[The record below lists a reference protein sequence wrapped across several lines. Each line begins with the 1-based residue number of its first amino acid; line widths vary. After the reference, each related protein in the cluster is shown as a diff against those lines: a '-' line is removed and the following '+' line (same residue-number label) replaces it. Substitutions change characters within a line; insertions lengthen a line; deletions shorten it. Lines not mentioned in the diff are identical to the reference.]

1 MDGKLI
7 PQTEILQKIK
17 NKERSR
23 EGSPLSNVGL
33 RDSKESEISGSFF
46 IAFFYPLC
54 YIFVVKNRFYPFFTH
69 GNKEKSRKPKKIKA
83 FMILINAGGETVPPV
98 FLCLA
103 IPTQPPQNVSKIRV
117 SEIFQ
122 AFSIYP

>member
-1 MDGKLI
+1 MLLRTTCFC
-7 PQTEILQKIK
+7 QTEGF
-17 NKERSR
+17 ER
-23 EGSPLSNVGL
+23 VGDFRL
-33 RDSKESEISGSFF
+33 FF

-83 FMILINAGGETVPPV
+83 FETFNNAGGETVPPV

-103 IPTQPPQNVSKIRV
+103 IPTQPPQNVSK
-117 SEIFQ
+117 
-122 AFSIYP
+122 